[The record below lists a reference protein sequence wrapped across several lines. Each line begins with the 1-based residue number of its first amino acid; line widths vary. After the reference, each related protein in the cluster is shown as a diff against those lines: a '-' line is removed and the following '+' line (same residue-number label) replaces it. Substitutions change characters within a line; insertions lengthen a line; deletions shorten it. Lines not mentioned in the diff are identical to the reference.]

1 MALLLGAGCAFGY
14 IDCDIGDNNLSAAP
28 IEIDQCEETAKQLKE
43 EYGDDYLTNREK
55 MPLTSY
61 GLQYVKSIG
70 CEDTFNWDNL
80 ADEFCQS
87 LSNYTEQ
94 IGGGQTCEDRDQ
106 TNVLRPQWCL
116 NEDGPTYIST
126 VATGITLGTA
136 AEDRIKSDSR
146 CNRDKLADKYD
157 ETWVKYCQAKPDD
170 LHCTCYNMKNNVCDT
185 NPEAAG
191 CRYYTILEENKNA
204 FSTKEERAELKAAA
218 IAAGKDED
226 EVEDPVSYTTLKTKG
241 HCRPR
246 SCDSG
251 YIPPNVKSDCAA
263 TYPICGKDIDIR
275 TNTNNNIAVKCNY
288 DPDRIRT
295 FPDWWSEE
303 RDTSFMDAA
312 LARARARALVRQP
325 PFDKWPLN
333 LLPITRYPAKFD
345 WEDKNV
351 QYLTYGGV
359 GSVSLCSLC
368 MFIIMLVF
376 SGSKRR

>member
-1 MALLLGAGCAFGY
+1 MALLVGAGCAFGY
-14 IDCDIGDNNLSAAP
+14 IDCDIGDNNLSAVP
-28 IEIDQCEETAKQLKE
+28 IEIDQCEETAKQLKA

-61 GLQYVKSIG
+61 GLQYIKSIG
-70 CEDTFNWDNL
+70 CEETFNWDNL

-87 LSNYTEQ
+87 LGNYTEN
-94 IGGGQTCEDRDQ
+94 IGGGQTCEDRDP
-106 TNVLRPQWCL
+106 TNVLRSQWCL
-116 NEDGPTYIST
+116 NEDGPTYLSS
-126 VATGITLGTA
+126 VATGITLG
-136 AEDRIKSDSR
+136 AEAENRMKSDSR
-146 CNRDKLADKYD
+146 CTKEKLTNKYD

-185 NPEAAG
+185 NPDAAG
-191 CRYYTILEENKNA
+191 CRYYTVLEENKNA
-204 FSTKEERAELKAAA
+204 FSTREERAELEE
-218 IAAGKDED
+218 GED
-226 EVEDPVSYTTLKTKG
+226 VASYTILKTKG

-251 YIPPNVKSDCAA
+251 YIPPDVKSDCAA
-263 TYPICGKDIDIR
+263 TYPICGEDIDIR

-288 DPDRIRT
+288 DPDRLPT

-312 LARARARALVRQP
+312 LARARARQP

-333 LLPITRYPAKFD
+333 LLPITRYPKKFN
-345 WEDKNV
+345 WKDKNV

>member
-1 MALLLGAGCAFGY
+1 MALFVTAACMTGLV
-14 IDCDIGDNNLSAAP
+14 DCTSDGPSP
-28 IEIDQCEETAKQLKE
+28 TIEIDQCEEADKQLKE
-43 EYGDDYLTNREK
+43 EYGDDYLTNRTV
-55 MPLTSY
+55 MPITSY
-61 GLQYVKSIG
+61 GLQYIKSIG
-70 CEDTFNWDNL
+70 CESTFGYDTL

-87 LSNYTEQ
+87 LENYNAQ
-94 IGGGQTCEDRDQ
+94 IGGGMTCGTTRDP
-106 TNVLRPQWCL
+106 TNTMRSRWCL
-116 NEDGPTYIST
+116 NEDGPDTST
-126 VATGITLGTA
+126 SNSVLIGTDA
-136 AEDRIKSDSR
+136 SNRLKGDSK
-146 CNRDKLADKYD
+146 CSQTMLSNKYD
-157 ETWVKYCQAKPDD
+157 DTWVKYCKANPDD
-170 LHCTCYNMKNNVCDT
+170 SDCTCYNMKNNVCGVH
-185 NPEAAG
+185 PQAAG
-191 CRYYTILEENKNA
+191 CMYYKILEENKEA
-204 FSTKEERAELKAAA
+204 FSTSEERALLKAAA
-218 IAAGKDED
+218 LAAGKDED